1 MTSSQIH
8 CTIDLHGSGRQSG
21 HLMIPYS
28 HNLAG
33 WANLM
38 VPIVS
43 LANGSGP
50 TALVMAGN
58 HGDEYPGQ
66 VAILRLC
73 RELQAEQVS
82 GRIILIP
89 CLTVPA
95 SRAMTRLSPLDGK
108 NFNRC
113 FPGRND
119 GTVSEMLAHYLSTVL
134 FPIADIVI
142 DIHTGGRS
150 MDFVPC
156 AHMHLVPDLE
166 QRHRMI
172 RGTEAW
178 HSELAFLY
186 ADIAGS
192 GLLPVEAE
200 RQGKTVITTEMGGG
214 EVVHP
219 SVHRRTQSGLKNVLR
234 HFGVLQGRARTR
246 EELGIPPVR
255 WVQALHRDDYRFA
268 PESGLFESL
277 VDLGSDVE
285 AGQTVGSIHFL
296 ERPEREPEPI
306 VARSAGVLIG
316 VRGPSVVLQG
326 DCVACIA
333 HDVDPAMLR

>member
-95 SRAMTRLSPLDGK
+95 SRDDPTLPLGRQELQPLFSRPQRRDG
-108 NFNRC
+108 F
-113 FPGRND
+113 
-119 GTVSEMLAHYLSTVL
+119 
-134 FPIADIVI
+134 
-142 DIHTGGRS
+142 
-150 MDFVPC
+150 
-156 AHMHLVPDLE
+156 
-166 QRHRMI
+166 
-172 RGTEAW
+172 
-178 HSELAFLY
+178 
-186 ADIAGS
+186 
-192 GLLPVEAE
+192 
-200 RQGKTVITTEMGGG
+200 
-214 EVVHP
+214 
-219 SVHRRTQSGLKNVLR
+219 
-234 HFGVLQGRARTR
+234 
-246 EELGIPPVR
+246 
-255 WVQALHRDDYRFA
+255 
-268 PESGLFESL
+268 
-277 VDLGSDVE
+277 
-285 AGQTVGSIHFL
+285 
-296 ERPEREPEPI
+296 
-306 VARSAGVLIG
+306 
-316 VRGPSVVLQG
+316 
-326 DCVACIA
+326 
-333 HDVDPAMLR
+333 